1 MSKRRDALRDFLSP
15 IKQDAEFSAENS
27 PRRPQVTSGALQ
39 SMNDAISGLSHEA
52 DALREAL
59 ANGSAIV
66 ELDANVID
74 ASFVSDR
81 LPDYDSDDFNGLL
94 ESIRENGQ
102 AVPILVRAHPDKPG
116 HYQLAYGHRRVAVLK
131 QLGTKVKA
139 FVRELTDDELIIAQG
154 SENLERK
161 DLSFIEKV
169 FFAKR
174 LEDRGTSR
182 TVILATFGTSS
193 KGVLSEM
200 IALANKLP
208 ADIVEKI
215 GTAPGVGRPR
225 WESFTSLLTPA
236 AINRLRLLIGT
247 EEFSRK
253 SSSERFEAAF
263 NEAREP
269 RNKQQ
274 KPLASWQSHDGSVEI
289 VSRPKSKS
297 LSLEFSS
304 AEGKA
309 FGDWISRNLERLHSE
324 YSENSRSTGD

>member
-1 MSKRRDALRDFLSP
+1 MSKRRDALRDYLSP

-59 ANGSAIV
+59 SSGSAIV
-66 ELDANVID
+66 ELDASDIES
-74 ASFVSDR
+74 SFVSDR
-81 LPDYDSDDFNGLL
+81 LQDHNSEDFNGLL

-102 AVPILVRAHPDKPG
+102 AVPVLVRPHPIRSG
-116 HYQLAYGHRRVAVLK
+116 HYQLAYGHRRVAALK
-131 QLGTKVKA
+131 QLGLKVKA
-139 FVRELTDDELIIAQG
+139 FVRELSDDELVIAQG

-182 TVILATFGTSS
+182 AVIMATFGTRS

-200 IALANKLP
+200 ISLASKLP

-225 WESFTSLLTPA
+225 WESFSSLLSTA
-236 AINRLRLLIGT
+236 AIDRVRALIET
-247 EEFSRK
+247 EEFASK
-253 SSSERFEAAF
+253 SSSDRFEAAF
-263 NEAREP
+263 AVAKEP
-269 RNKQQ
+269 RLKDVQA
-274 KPLASWQSHDGSVEI
+274 LTSWTSQDRRVEI
-289 VSRPKSKS
+289 VSRPKPKS
-297 LSLEFSS
+297 LTLEFSS

-309 FGDWISRNLERLHSE
+309 FGDWISKNFERLHSE
-324 YSENSRSTGD
+324 YSEGSRSTGD

>member
-1 MSKRRDALRDFLSP
+1 MNKRRDALRDFLSP
-15 IKQDAEFSAENS
+15 IKQDSEFSAEN
-27 PRRPQVTSGALQ
+27 PLRRPQVTSGALQ

-52 DALREAL
+52 DTLREAL
-59 ANGSAIV
+59 SNGNSIV
-66 ELDANVID
+66 ELDPNTIE

-81 LPDYDSDDFNGLL
+81 LQDYDSLDFNGLL

-102 AVPILVRAHPDKPG
+102 AVPVLVRAHPEKSG
-116 HYQLAYGHRRVAVLK
+116 HYQLAYGHRRVAALK
-131 QLGTKVKA
+131 QLAMKVKA

-182 TVILATFGTSS
+182 AVIMATFGTRS

-208 ADIVEKI
+208 SDIVEKI

-225 WESFTSLLTPA
+225 WESFTSLLTPV
-236 AINRLRLLIGT
+236 AINRLRALIDT
-247 EEFSRK
+247 EEFAKR
-253 SSSERFEAAF
+253 SSYDRFEAAF
-263 NEAREP
+263 NATKEP
-269 RNKQQ
+269 RHKEE
-274 KPLASWQSHDGSVEI
+274 KPLASWQSHDRKVEI

-297 LSLEFSS
+297 LTLEFSN

-309 FGDWISRNLERLHSE
+309 FGDWISKNFERLHSE
-324 YSENSRSTGD
+324 YSEGSRSTGD

>member
-1 MSKRRDALRDFLSP
+1 MSKRRDALREFLSP
-15 IKQDAEFSAENS
+15 IKQDEEFSAENS

-52 DALREAL
+52 NALREAL
-59 ANGSAIV
+59 SNGSAIV
-66 ELDANVID
+66 ELDTDVIE

-81 LPDYDSDDFNGLL
+81 LQDYDSDDFNGLL

-102 AVPILVRAHPDKPG
+102 AVPVLVRAHPDKPG
-116 HYQLAYGHRRVAVLK
+116 HYQLAYGHRRVAALK
-131 QLGTKVKA
+131 QLGLKVKA

-182 TVILATFGTSS
+182 AVIMATFGTRS

-208 ADIVEKI
+208 TDIVEKI
-215 GTAPGVGRPR
+215 GTAPSVGRPR
-225 WESFTSLLTPA
+225 WESFSSLLTPEA
-236 AINRLRLLIGT
+236 NDRLRALIGT
-247 EEFSRK
+247 EEFAEK
-253 SSSERFEAAF
+253 SSSDRFEAAF
-263 NEAREP
+263 NAAKES
-269 RNKQQ
+269 RNKED
-274 KPLASWQSHDGSVEI
+274 KALASWQSHDNKVEI
-289 VSRPKSKS
+289 FSRPKSKS
-297 LSLEFSS
+297 LTLKFSS

-309 FGDWISRNLERLHSE
+309 FGEWISRNFERLHSE
-324 YSENSRSTGD
+324 YSDSSRSTGD